1 MTRPCRMRMA
11 ETGKRLEFATSNG
24 KFYAGAEALQG
35 MENGGFAVPGPF
47 RKSWNAFSVEEAFF
61 FKTSL
66 WKMPLKC
73 CLPGNGSAGAEFPR
87 RRGKRGL
94 KPVERRQFSVMSGDG
109 TGEGL
114 GGQAHVQRG
123 IFLRV
128 FPSIQGYPGG
138 RGAFLPVT
146 AFWWQMLLR
155 RPASSFHPGYGCFS
169 NGTYDP

>member
-1 MTRPCRMRMA
+1 MPERRRF
-11 ETGKRLEFATSNG
+11 K
-24 KFYAGAEALQG
+24 G

-66 WKMPLKC
+66 LKMPLKC